1 MAEGLIP
8 GIPAATRILLLGQ
21 VQEDE
26 DDGSSTSSS
35 PNETVLEHVLR
46 SDKQR
51 ERLLYEAST
60 LSAAMDNI
68 DDSTALL
75 KVYRQLKREQL
86 QRDVDEAKR
95 RASKTSGVRGLGA
108 RKALTGLEEELSAA
122 SKR

>member
-1 MAEGLIP
+1 M
-8 GIPAATRILLLGQ
+8 
-21 VQEDE
+21 QEDE

-35 PNETVLEHVLR
+35 PIETVLEHVLR

-51 ERLLYEAST
+51 ERLLYEAGRLT
-60 LSAAMDNI
+60 AAMDNI

-75 KVYRQLKREQL
+75 MVYRQLRCERL

-95 RASKTSGVRGLGA
+95 GASKTSGVRGLGA
-108 RKALTGLEEELSAA
+108 RKALTILEEELRAA

>member
-1 MAEGLIP
+1 
-8 GIPAATRILLLGQ
+8 

-26 DDGSSTSSS
+26 DDDSSTSSS

-51 ERLLYEAST
+51 ERLLYEAGRLT
-60 LSAAMDNI
+60 AAMDNI

-75 KVYRQLKREQL
+75 MVYRQLRCERL

-95 RASKTSGVRGLGA
+95 GASKTSGVRGLGA
-108 RKALTGLEEELSAA
+108 RKALTILEEELRAA

>member
-26 DDGSSTSSS
+26 DEGPSTPSS

-51 ERLLYEAST
+51 ERLLYEASRLT
-60 LSAAMDNI
+60 AAMDNI

-75 KVYRQLKREQL
+75 KVYRQLKRDQL
-86 QRDVDEAKR
+86 QRDVNEAKR

-108 RKALTGLEEELSAA
+108 RKALTSLEEELSAA

>member
-26 DDGSSTSSS
+26 DDGLTTSPS

-51 ERLLYEAST
+51 ERLLYEASRLT
-60 LSAAMDNI
+60 AAMDNI

-75 KVYRQLKREQL
+75 KVYRQLICERL

-108 RKALTGLEEELSAA
+108 RKALTILEEELGAA
-122 SKR
+122 LKR

>member
-8 GIPAATRILLLGQ
+8 GIPTATRILLLGQ
-21 VQEDE
+21 VQEDVTK
-26 DDGSSTSSS
+26 DFSAPSS

-51 ERLLYEAST
+51 ERLLYEASRLT
-60 LSAAMDNI
+60 AAMDNI

-75 KVYRQLKREQL
+75 KVHRQLRFERL

-108 RKALTGLEEELSAA
+108 RRALTGLEEELSAA